1 MHKQLSNFAEV
12 RSAGNGANVVGID
25 TANYDGVMFIALE
38 TGNNLEMKAR
48 QSATIDG
55 SGHLSG
61 TVEDISA
68 VYESRGDGEIMVI
81 DIYRPDKRYVGV
93 HSANAATDINGE
105 IFALRYHSRN
115 RPVDN
120 DVEGTVKLAQLVSPD
135 VVV

>member
-12 RSAGNGANVVGID
+12 RSAGTGANVVGID
-25 TANYDGVMFIALE
+25 TANYDGVMFIVLE
-38 TGNNLEMKAR
+38 TGNNLEMKA
-48 QSATIDG
+48 QQADGVDG
-55 SGHLSG
+55 SGHLE
-61 TVEDISA
+61 TPEDISA

-81 DIYRPDKRYVGV
+81 DVYRPDKRYVGV
-93 HSANAATDINGE
+93 HSENAATDVNGE

-135 VVV
+135 SV